1 MIKDAMVEVHKGG
14 HSVLESFD
22 LTITAHT
29 HVGAQM
35 CIIYCSQEVYN
46 LAEVTTALSVVVHT
60 CVHY

>member
-1 MIKDAMVEVHKGG
+1 MIKDAMVEVHNGG

-35 CIIYCSQEVYN
+35 CIIYCPQDVTWHGLLIMYN
-46 LAEVTTALSVVVHT
+46 I
-60 CVHY
+60 